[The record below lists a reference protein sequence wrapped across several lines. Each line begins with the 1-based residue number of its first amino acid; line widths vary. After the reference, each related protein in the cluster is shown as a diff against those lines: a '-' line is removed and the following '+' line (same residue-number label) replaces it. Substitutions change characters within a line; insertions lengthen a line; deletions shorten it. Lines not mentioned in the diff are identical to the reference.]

1 MHCPGAPWL
10 RTEVGAEVNVVDGMS
25 ISNVRAGEVGGDK
38 GVSVP
43 LGVVAGVRVNVG
55 NGTDV
60 GIGVAAGSRTLAV
73 VRVGVNV
80 AVAEARVVGAP
91 WAIARTIKAVITPE
105 RPQLLFILLSSLVEA
120 ADLWT
125 STTH

>member
-1 MHCPGAPWL
+1 M
-10 RTEVGAEVNVVDGMS
+10 
-25 ISNVRAGEVGGDK
+25 
-38 GVSVP
+38 SVP

-60 GIGVAAGSRTLAV
+60 GIKVAAGIRTLAV
-73 VRVGVNV
+73 VSVGVNV
-80 AVAEARVVGAP
+80 AVAAERVVGAP